1 MLRQCQVKEKKEAF
15 ITRNAESGK
24 TEESEGEKWQELGP
38 SLGKR
43 KNHCLHKTQQSVDTL
58 LLRLSSDKGHQFMQ
72 SGLYQLQKAAFW
84 NRSGETRCLRK
95 PLKVKKNHEQFH
107 LKFPT
112 W

>member
-43 KNHCLHKTQQSVDTL
+43 ENH
-58 LLRLSSDKGHQFMQ
+58 SSDKGHQFMQ

-84 NRSGETRCLRK
+84 NRSGETRYLRK